1 MTLQWYSY
9 KFVGQTWNMD
19 ILGLYFEKRSLT
31 LCKRVVKYAFE
42 EPEANRYDIF
52 LLDENLKDNIEILKN
67 IQTKYHDPYFA
78 KLQDKFVKLLDY
90 LRSMEDKY
98 YG

>member
-19 ILGLYFEKRSLT
+19 ILGLYFEKRPLT

-42 EPEANRYDIF
+42 EPQANRYDIF
-52 LLDENLKDNIEILKN
+52 LLDENLKDNIKILKN
-67 IQTKYHDPYFA
+67 IQTMDPNYVI
-78 KLQDKFVKLLDY
+78 KLHEKFVKLLDY
-90 LRSMEDKY
+90 LRSMEEKY